1 MCLIC
6 GVSVN
11 LAFSNL
17 YRQAANLSHYMNR
30 DKELDKERARP
41 LFAEYRAAFRPV
53 GDLDMIGVEGVK
65 NLKIL
70 FPAAADVGGND
81 GGVQDLLPCVY
92 IAIRV
97 LERSQMLL
105 SNH

>member
-1 MCLIC
+1 MK
-6 GVSVN
+6 
-11 LAFSNL
+11 
-17 YRQAANLSHYMNR
+17 R
-30 DKELDKERARP
+30 DKEFQKE
-41 LFAEYRAAFRPV
+41 FANPFPAKYCATLSAV
-53 GDLDMIGVEGVK
+53 GALDMIGVEGVK

-70 FPAAADVGGND
+70 FPAPADVGGND
-81 GGVQDLLPCVY
+81 GGIQNLLPCVY